1 MAFKDAQK
9 SKVLSREKRTVN
21 REMISHGKIRQFLK
35 DQNKQFSGYVKA
47 TNEVKRD
54 F

>member
-1 MAFKDAQK
+1 MAYKDSQK

-21 REMISHGKIRQFLK
+21 KEMTSHVKIHQFLK

-47 TNEVKRD
+47 TNEIKRVI
-54 F
+54 